1 MKMLERILIS
11 LVAGVALVAAGGY
24 GAYRYMNRTPAQLV
38 APNYFEYYKNHDRV
52 PEGRVGIFISHLVM
66 PEDYRQED
74 FYLLAL
80 KAKQYI
86 PWPIKLVWDDD
97 RGVLL
102 LDPERP
108 YEFESFEPK
117 RLVDADGRDRDHDGI
132 PYVVKYREGEVEWIE
147 PNPSLHLDHGYF
159 LLTSRQ
165 GGMPTVS
172 AKLANKART
181 YYHGI
186 GIKGHKIPH
195 EAGMRV
201 IVEAAMEQVQARYG
215 AMPWRW
221 VTADNF
227 GLARDAMFELLD
239 EGVDTVI
246 LAAPAPIYS
255 HHEEFN
261 GAIKHAMHYIHEWQ
275 EAHGGKPIKVIIQ
288 PQLGDFPVI
297 RQAWVAMLKDR
308 LDTLPKTAAVK
319 VAMSIHGMAW
329 DRVPHEAWIE
339 LAPAYRDTT
348 LADLKA
354 LLESY
359 GFARTEIVLAQDH
372 FADPINNPNGKYL
385 STNKAFLDGIR
396 DDFDYVINVPIEFF
410 AENTDTLFSHAMFNF
425 EHIPGYDRYEQVD
438 YPDWTVP
445 YTREYV
451 VEGTRIIYNGV
462 PVGRYNGPII
472 AAFVEALDS
481 VLSAGSSPAP
491 ARSTSRSPG

>member
-1 MKMLERILIS
+1 MKALKKVLLI
-11 LVAGVALVAAGGY
+11 LVAMAIALAAAGY
-24 GAYRYMNRTPAQLV
+24 GTYRYMNRTPPQFV
-38 APNYFEYYKNHDRV
+38 APNYFEYYQHQDRV
-52 PEGRVGIFISHLVM
+52 PEGRVGIFVSHLVM

-74 FYLLAL
+74 YYLLAL

-86 PWPIKLVWDDD
+86 PWPFKLMWDAD

-102 LDPERP
+102 LDPARP
-108 YEFESFEPK
+108 YEFENFQPA

-132 PYVVKYREGEVEWIE
+132 PYVVKHHEGEVQWVP
-147 PNPSLHLDHGYF
+147 PNPQLHLDHGYF
-159 LLTSRQ
+159 LLTTRQ

-172 AKLANKART
+172 AKLATKALT

-186 GIKGHKIPH
+186 GMKGHKIPH
-195 EAGMRV
+195 EAGTRA
-201 IVEAAMEQVQARYG
+201 IVEPAMRQIRAKYG
-215 AMPWRW
+215 PIPWRW

-227 GLARDAMFELLD
+227 GLARQAMFDLLD

-261 GAIKHAMHYIHEWQ
+261 GSIRHAMHYIHEWQ
-275 EAHGGKPIKVIIQ
+275 EEHGDKAVKVIIQ

-297 RQAWVAMLKDR
+297 RQTWVAMLKDR
-308 LDTLPKTAAVK
+308 LDRLPREASVK
-319 VAMSIHGMAW
+319 VVMSIHGMAW
-329 DRVPHEAWIE
+329 DRVPNEAWIA
-339 LAPAYRDTT
+339 LAPGYRDTT
-348 LADLKA
+348 LADLGK

-359 GFARTEIVLAQDH
+359 GFSRTQIVQAQDH
-372 FADPINNPNGKYL
+372 FADPVNNPTGKYL

-396 DDFDYVINVPIEFF
+396 DHFDYVINVPIEFF
-410 AENTDTLFSHAMFNF
+410 AENTDTLFSHAMINF
-425 EHIPGYDRYEQVD
+425 ENIPGYDRYEQVD

-451 VEGTRIIYNGV
+451 VEGTHLIYNGV

-481 VLSAGSSPAP
+481 ILSPVAPAP
-491 ARSTSRSPG
+491 QARNAGP